1 MWIDRLLNFLKPLTV
16 ILGVLTVV
24 MVAQQQFPSGA
35 GLPSGLA
42 YVAPT
47 LTVSTSGGGN
57 AVVALSGNTSGTA
70 TFTAP
75 AVAGTRTNGVTMTN
89 ALLGPV
95 GSATNPTYSFTGF
108 AGEGISGAGGALTLT
123 STVNQLNF
131 TINGTTLTQF
141 FSGTESRMGSGGI
154 AGFSSAA
161 DLSAAQDTSLT
172 RSAAGVL
179 AIGGGTAGST
189 TAKVKASGYMSVG
202 TAFSTNAGCGESA
215 PSDGST
221 AGRIVTVGS
230 TSCTTIVT
238 MGDSA
243 SAPHGWDCNV
253 HDITTAADYNNPS
266 VLTSNATTATI
277 VTGTIVS
284 GDTLRLSCI
293 GF

>member
-1 MWIDRLLNFLKPLTV
+1 MKRAALLCGISILIGILAWSQNSNQNNF
-16 ILGVLTVV
+16 GGSS
-24 MVAQQQFPSGA
+24 A
-35 GLPSGLA
+35 LPSGLT

-47 LTVSTSGGGN
+47 LTVSAAAAGN
-57 AVVALSGNTSGTA
+57 GVLALSGNTSGTA

-89 ALLGPV
+89 ALFGPV

-108 AGEGISGAGGALTLT
+108 AGSGLSGSGGATTL
-123 STVNQLNF
+123 SSQVNQLNF
-131 TINGTTLTQF
+131 TVNGTTLTQF
-141 FSGTESRMGSGGI
+141 FSATESRLGSGGI
-154 AGFSSAA
+154 LGFSSAA
-161 DLSAAQDTSLT
+161 ALGSAQDTSLT

-179 AIGGGTAGST
+179 AIGGGSAGDT

-238 MGDSA
+238 MGDAA
-243 SAPHGWDCNV
+243 SAPHGWSCQV
-253 HDITTAADYNNPS
+253 QDITTAADRNNPTY
-266 VLTSNATTATI
+266 TSNATTVTI

-284 GDTLRLSCI
+284 GDTLLLGPCV
-293 GF
+293 GY